1 MNEFLIELDKFY
13 KTYKL
18 ESEIELGSHKQRQHV
33 QILKFN
39 PNFTKFEPNSDL
51 NWIKPKEK

>member
-1 MNEFLIELDKFY
+1 MNIFLIELDKFY
-13 KTYKL
+13 RTHKL
-18 ESEIELGSHKQRQHV
+18 EIEFELGFCKQRQHV

-39 PNFTKFEPNSDL
+39 PDFTMFEPNSDL

>member
-1 MNEFLIELDKFY
+1 MNEFLIELDKLY
-13 KTYKL
+13 RTHKL
-18 ESEIELGSHKQRQHV
+18 ELEFELGFCKQRKHV

-39 PNFTKFEPNSDL
+39 PNFTKFEPISYL